1 MVCNN
6 YFLKCMVIIRQ
17 LCIVI
22 IMVITRKYID
32 ENVLNSMLGVE
43 FRYTLSDKIEYIS
56 SDTL

>member
-1 MVCNN
+1 
-6 YFLKCMVIIRQ
+6 MVIIRQ

-22 IMVITRKYID
+22 IMVFTRKYID

-43 FRYTLSDKIEYIS
+43 LTDFTLSDKIECIS